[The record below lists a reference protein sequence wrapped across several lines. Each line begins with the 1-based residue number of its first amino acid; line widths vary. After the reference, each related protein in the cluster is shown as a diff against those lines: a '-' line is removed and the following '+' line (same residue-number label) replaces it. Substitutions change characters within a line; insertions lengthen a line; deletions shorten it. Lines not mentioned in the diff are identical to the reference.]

1 MKYVV
6 SFNWYKFHESSRQKL
21 TVSNKKAVE
30 KFKFSVCSRHIHTQA
45 FLPLSHL
52 YQSVNNYHTYNK
64 SLIKILT
71 RFGTRLRINI
81 EGFVSHR
88 SRWKGLPKEFIVVL
102 ILLLYLFLS
111 PQPHTK
117 ANIGF
122 ETKPK
127 RYHRVPCNYKTIII
141 IYFLHTGFK
150 V

>member
-1 MKYVV
+1 M
-6 SFNWYKFHESSRQKL
+6 
-21 TVSNKKAVE
+21 
-30 KFKFSVCSRHIHTQA
+30 FKTYSQA
-45 FLPLSHL
+45 FLRPSHL
-52 YQSVNNYHTYNK
+52 YQSVNIICKQTK
-64 SLIKILT
+64 SLIKIKILT

-127 RYHRVPCNYKTIII
+127 RYHRVPYNYKTIII
-141 IYFLHTGFK
+141 IYFLHTYGFQSLRSPVFECFEQFK
-150 V
+150 TIIVQQPDLRNYNS